1 MTICHFN
8 MKEETNFKYV
18 CDLTTNVMGLQKGC
32 LPLKSRKRQLQVAR
46 SIAGY
51 IGLTEENIH
60 RNIIAKVLNRDRA
73 VTYHYENAHKKNF
86 KRCSIYRETFNK
98 VFKAYKQIDDS
109 REIFFDSDFMKSHL
123 LQNGVTEVLDSDV
136 IIEVKSGEVKCNIKT
151 NYFKFSNQLENV
163 KLAMSKY
170 HYTVKIL

>member
-1 MTICHFN
+1 MR
-8 MKEETNFKYV
+8 EEANFKYV

-51 IGLTEENIH
+51 IGLIEENIH

-73 VTYHYENAHKKNF
+73 VTYHYENSHKKNY
-86 KRCSIYRETFNK
+86 KNCNIYRDTFNK
-98 VFKAYKQIDDS
+98 VFRAYKQIDES
-109 REIFFDSDFMKSHL
+109 KEVFFDSDFMKSHL
-123 LQNGVTEVLDSDV
+123 LKNGVSEAVDSDV
-136 IIEVKSGEVKCNIKT
+136 IIEVKSGEVECIVKT
-151 NYFKFSNQLENV
+151 NYFKFSTQLENI

-170 HYTVKIL
+170 HYTVKII